1 MCALELGAT
10 RELGFIISGLVAQ
23 HGLISFI
30 LHKSNLGFYIKR
42 QSGTLHLNKLVHSL
56 RTIIYVILDGNFA
69 ETQHKRSF
77 NIILLLRF

>member
-1 MCALELGAT
+1 MDMCALELGAK
-10 RELGFIISGLVAQ
+10 RELGFIIRGLVAQ

-69 ETQHKRSF
+69 DRNSTQT
-77 NIILLLRF
+77 IV